1 MLFQRSFLFFNMSHV
16 RNLNSILEPL
26 RIALK
31 LEKEGKQFFLEAAG
45 STRGKIARQ
54 TFEFLAKEEDKHIE
68 HIQKMYESVEGSQ
81 GKDLLDAGISDAD
94 RKLTEFNSRLA
105 KLRDEFKGSSDDSA
119 AYNMAMKFENGAEQ
133 FYKKMMNESDD
144 PRVKKFYKWLIEE
157 ESMHSRLLKSCLKFV
172 EDPAGW
178 FKSHKGG

>member
-1 MLFQRSFLFFNMSHV
+1 MPLIK
-16 RNLNSILEPL
+16 NLNEILEPL

-31 LEKEGKQFFLEAAG
+31 LEIEGKQFFLDAAG
-45 STRGKIARQ
+45 STRSKLARQ

-68 HIQKMYESVEGSQ
+68 HIKNMCESVEGSQ

-94 RKLTEFNSRLA
+94 SKLTAFNDRLA
-105 KLRDEFKGSSDDSA
+105 RLRDEFKGSNDDVT
-119 AYNMAMKFENGAEQ
+119 AYNMALKFENGAEE
-133 FYKKMMNESDD
+133 FYERMMNESAD

-172 EDPAGW
+172 EDPAAW
-178 FKSHKGG
+178 FKSHKPG

>member
-1 MLFQRSFLFFNMSHV
+1 MPQIK
-16 RNLNSILEPL
+16 NLNEILEPL

-31 LEKEGKQFFLEAAG
+31 LEIEGKQFFLDVAG
-45 STRGKIARQ
+45 STRSKLARQ

-81 GKDLLDAGISDAD
+81 GKNLLDAGISDAD
-94 RKLTEFNSRLA
+94 RKLAAFNDRLA
-105 KLRDEFKGSSDDSA
+105 KLRDEFKGSDDDIT
-119 AYNMAMKFENGAEQ
+119 AYDMALKFENGAEE
-133 FYKKMMNESDD
+133 FYDKMMRESDD

-172 EDPAGW
+172 EDPSVW
-178 FKSHKGG
+178 FKSHKPG